1 MEESRKTDGYCPVHN
16 WITQEIERINDA
28 LWSLQCERH
37 DIRLDK
43 LEAELSEQRRLVDEV
58 RRTVWVWKG
67 SLMLAAF
74 IGSIAGATL
83 INLLFNF
90 AKR

>member
-1 MEESRKTDGYCPVHN
+1 
-16 WITQEIERINDA
+16 
-28 LWSLQCERH
+28 
-37 DIRLDK
+37 

-83 INLLFNF
+83 INLLFNI
-90 AKR
+90 ARR